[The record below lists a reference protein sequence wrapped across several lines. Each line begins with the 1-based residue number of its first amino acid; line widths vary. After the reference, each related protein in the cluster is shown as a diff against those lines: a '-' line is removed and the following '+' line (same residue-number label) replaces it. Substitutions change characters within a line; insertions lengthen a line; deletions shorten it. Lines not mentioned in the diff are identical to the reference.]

1 VIERRTTDRWWVP
14 LVLRKGTI
22 APSIDVPTVTI
33 PIPSIKCLK
42 FKQLNVLV
50 LVVHSHSL
58 FEAKVSIQ
66 CDAVVAVI
74 VVRIVFISSFLFYCL
89 LLNHSFPKNPNSVT
103 NCFKLILS
111 IYNFT
116 TTFAQCVRLF
126 WFFYSHSNNCIQ
138 CSCKCSGVGVRIVDA
153 NQSAVR
159 WRHYGELQYWFIV
172 V

>member
-1 VIERRTTDRWWVP
+1 MIERRTTDRWWVP
-14 LVLRKGTI
+14 LVLQKGTI

-74 VVRIVFISSFLFYCL
+74 VVRIVFIGAFFFYCL
-89 LLNHSFPKNPNSVT
+89 LLNHSFQTNPNSVT
-103 NCFKLILS
+103 NCFKTYSLLF
-111 IYNFT
+111 YKLYK
-116 TTFAQCVRLF
+116 TTFA
-126 WFFYSHSNNCIQ
+126 HSVALNTYLRYE
-138 CSCKCSGVGVRIVDA
+138 K
-153 NQSAVR
+153 
-159 WRHYGELQYWFIV
+159 
-172 V
+172 

>member
-1 VIERRTTDRWWVP
+1 MIERRTTDRWWVP
-14 LVLRKGTI
+14 LALRKGTI

-74 VVRIVFISSFLFYCL
+74 VVRIVFISSFFFYCL

-116 TTFAQCVRLF
+116 N
-126 WFFYSHSNNCIQ
+126 YI
-138 CSCKCSGVGVRIVDA
+138 CSMRSSILIFL
-153 NQSAVR
+153 QSQQQL
-159 WRHYGELQYWFIV
+159 HTMQLQVQWNRR
-172 V
+172 

>member
-1 VIERRTTDRWWVP
+1 MIERRTTDRWWVP
-14 LVLRKGTI
+14 LALRKGTI

-74 VVRIVFISSFLFYCL
+74 VVRIVFISSFFFYCL
-89 LLNHSFPKNPNSVT
+89 LLNHSFPTIPNMIILIAL
-103 NCFKLILS
+103 KLILFY
-111 IYNFT
+111 IT
-116 TTFAQCVRLF
+116 TLQTTFCGNAFVYF
-126 WFFYSHSNNCIQ
+126 
-138 CSCKCSGVGVRIVDA
+138 
-153 NQSAVR
+153 
-159 WRHYGELQYWFIV
+159 
-172 V
+172 